1 MQPWVPLRK
10 DVPLASSGD
19 AGRRV
24 TLLHAATLRRVPTHW
39 RPCSPLRPPTT
50 RSGFS
55 KPSTLAVVA
64 PQILKNR
71 HHATMTSEGFAVR
84 CDEPMTLAGKL
95 SPGPVKRCGASPG
108 WLYEVKTTRLGTA
121 VNMDRQRSA
130 SLKPATGRCL
140 VGLGEDA
147 KCKLYHTLYSIVKA
161 ELV

>member
-1 MQPWVPLRK
+1 MNLQPWVPLGK
-10 DVPLASSGD
+10 DVPLALSGD

-55 KPSTLAVVA
+55 KPSTLAVVV
-64 PQILKNR
+64 PQISENR
-71 HHATMTSEGFAVR
+71 YHATMSPGFAVC

-95 SPGPVKRCGASPG
+95 SPEPVKRCGASPE

-130 SLKPATGRCL
+130 PLKPAKGRRL
-140 VGLGEDA
+140 VGPGENA
-147 KCKLYHTLYSIVKA
+147 ECTLYHTSYNIFKID
-161 ELV
+161 